1 MSTPADAAHDAPAS
15 DPADAADTV
24 SESGAPGSAWRP
36 LDVVGVAELL
46 TGASVRWWLSGGAA
60 LDRWLGRP
68 IRPRTNIDVSVTA
81 ADLAALVSALPPGVS
96 AWATVGDDLVP
107 FEEAPEDADLQPV
120 FVRDETSGE
129 GQGDTILQINV
140 EDGAPRAWVYKRDPR
155 LQLPWSEAVIDLDGI
170 PTGAPQ
176 VQLVWKALR
185 PRPEDDVDKDAV
197 LPTLSPEAVAFYE
210 TALLRI
216 HPHSTWS
223 IHVRSPFAPAK
234 ASWNR
239 PRA

>member
-1 MSTPADAAHDAPAS
+1 MPERDDRDA
-15 DPADAADTV
+15 TE
-24 SESGAPGSAWRP
+24 SEPMPWRP
-36 LDVVGVAELL
+36 LEVDGVVRLL
-46 TGASVRWWLSGGAA
+46 SATSARWWLSGGVA
-60 LDRWLGRP
+60 LDRWLGHP
-68 IRPRTNIDVSVTA
+68 IRERQNIDVSTTA
-81 ADLAALVSALPPGVS
+81 ADLVGLVGALPAGFS
-96 AWATVGDDLVP
+96 AWASVDGGLVP
-107 FEEAPEDADLQPV
+107 FAAAPHDTDLQPV
-120 FVRDETSGE
+120 LVRD
-129 GQGDTILQINV
+129 DAADAWVLQVNV
-140 EDGAPRAWVYKRDPR
+140 EDGGPRVWVYKRDPR
-155 LQLPWSEAVIDLDGI
+155 LQLPWADAVIDLDGV

-197 LPTLSPEAVAFYE
+197 LPTLTPEAVAFYE

-239 PRA
+239 RGA